1 MITMDLTGRHLLTLK
16 DFSKEEILYLLD
28 LSSKLKTDYKKNNRT
43 KPLDGKSLGM
53 IFQKRSTRTRVSTE
67 VGMSFLGGHAL
78 FLGKDD
84 IQLGANETIQD
95 TALVLSRFVDGI
107 LARVFGH
114 DTVADLAKY
123 ATVPVINAL
132 SDKYHPL
139 QILADLLTVKEHFGK
154 LEGLKLVWVGDG
166 NNVCHSLLIGCAKV
180 GMHMTVATPDD
191 YKPASDV
198 FDYAI
203 AEGKK
208 SGSHIEWLNDPKK
221 AVTDADI
228 IVTDTFVSMGQE
240 AETKK
245 RLVAF
250 EGFQVS
256 SELVKAAKSNYK
268 FMHCLPRHEHEV
280 TDEVFYSDH
289 SIVFDEA
296 ENRLHTIMAV
306 MDAFMTKTMRK

>member
-1 MITMDLTGRHLLTLK
+1 MDLTGRHILTLK

-28 LSSKLKTDYKKNNRT
+28 LSSKLKSDYKQNNRS

-114 DTVADLAKY
+114 NTVEDLAKY
-123 ATVPVINAL
+123 GSVPVINAL

-139 QILADLLTVKEHFGK
+139 QILADLLTIQEHFGK
-154 LEGLKLVWVGDG
+154 LEGLKLTWVGDG
-166 NNVCHSLLIGCAKV
+166 NNVCHSLLIGCSKV
-180 GMHMTVATPDD
+180 GMHMMVATPED
-191 YKPASDV
+191 YKPAQDV
-198 FDYAI
+198 FAYAI
-203 AEGKK
+203 EQGKA
-208 SGSHIEWLNDPKK
+208 SGAKIEWVKDPKK
-221 AVTDADI
+221 AVVDADV
-228 IVTDTFVSMGQE
+228 IVTDTFISMGQE

-245 RLVAF
+245 RLKDF
-250 EGFQVS
+250 EGFQVDA
-256 SELVKAAKSNYK
+256 ELVKQAKENYK

-280 TDEVFYSDH
+280 TDEIFYSEH

-306 MDAFMTKTMRK
+306 LDALMTNGKRK